1 MLQPSEPIFI
11 LVKEIN
17 KETSKDMNVQLIFLK
32 SIHRFFIA
40 LAASFLANWPIF
52 QLQFF
57 GKKSILFQSS
67 ELPSAKH
74 LEAVAKF

>member
-40 LAASFLANWPIF
+40 LAASFLAN
-52 QLQFF
+52 
-57 GKKSILFQSS
+57 
-67 ELPSAKH
+67 
-74 LEAVAKF
+74 